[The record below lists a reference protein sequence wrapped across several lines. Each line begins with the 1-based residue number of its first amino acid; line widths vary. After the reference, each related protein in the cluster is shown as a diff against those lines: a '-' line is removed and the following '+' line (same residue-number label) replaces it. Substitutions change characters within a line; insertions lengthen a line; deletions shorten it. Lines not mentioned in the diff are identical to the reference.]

1 MTRGLTGLTLL
12 ALLIG
17 CSPAERITIVDDR
30 PALTIANAA
39 TGARLMVDGLDLGM
53 VGDPLLL
60 EPGTHVVKVIGPNG
74 GVYTETVF
82 LSGRGTR
89 TLNVPAGAAR

>member
-1 MTRGLTGLTLL
+1 MTRGLTGLALL

-30 PALTIANAA
+30 PTLTIANAA
-39 TGARLMVDGLDLGM
+39 NGSRLVVDDLDLGM

-60 EPGTHVVKVIGPNG
+60 EPGTHVVKVVGPNG

-89 TLNVPAGAAR
+89 TLNIPTGATR

>member
-1 MTRGLTGLTLL
+1 MTRGLTGLALL

-30 PALTIANAA
+30 PTLTIANAA
-39 TGARLMVDGLDLGM
+39 NGSRLVVDDLDLGM

-60 EPGTHVVKVIGPNG
+60 EPGNHLVKVVGPKG
-74 GVYTETVF
+74 GAYSEKVF
-82 LSGRGTR
+82 LSGRGLR
-89 TLNVPAGAAR
+89 KLAVPAGAAE